1 MRTPISSEFL
11 SLYCSL
17 ALIWLVFAVASHLAY
32 RRLGAEKAIY
42 YWSLAWYV
50 AFFQLAL
57 FLVSRIVEPSP
68 SRVFSLAFL
77 IPNQIIGYLQPA
89 FVLLAAWSTYRP
101 HSRRLFLVAV
111 AGSMAAAGA
120 SVAVMTR
127 VRFTNEGEVYRFSLT
142 PKLFLLSA
150 ATVSFGV
157 AYARMAKRRAGSHF
171 RFAIPLSCGL
181 QAIHQFLVGVSHLT
195 DGAVYFPATSPTAAL
210 IGIVIGVFMVLSLFF
225 ELTEAAQRHNQA
237 KSAFLSTVTHELRT
251 PLAGLIGLTSMLSQ
265 RMPESEKD
273 EVIVS
278 IGQCAGEV
286 LALVDDI
293 LDVARIEEGRTTVT
307 LAPVALRPLIEGV
320 VSMFS
325 LSAAEKGVL
334 LETVYETSL
343 PTGVTTDATLFNRIL
358 PNLVQNALKFTNTG
372 SVQVRVAYWADRL
385 RIAVADTGCGIPA
398 ADLPHLMQQFYQASN
413 AVAASSRGTGLGL
426 FLSQE
431 LVRLLGGSGIE
442 VQSELGVGSTFT
454 FTVAAPEAAPA
465 PAVVPPAAAAPL
477 TESLR
482 VLVAEDNEVNRFVLV
497 RMLEG
502 LGHRTVIAA
511 DGQEAVE
518 RWRSE
523 RPDLILMD
531 YRMPNLDG
539 LGATREIRELEA
551 RGDRVPIV
559 AVTANALEKHRH
571 ECLAAGMDGYLA
583 KPFTLQ
589 QLAAML
595 EQHRP

>member
-1 MRTPISSEFL
+1 VRIPLSSEFL
-11 SLYCSL
+11 SLYCCL
-17 ALIWLVFAVASHLAY
+17 AVVWLAFAVASHLAY
-32 RRLGAEKAIY
+32 RRLGAEKSIH
-42 YWSLAWYV
+42 YWSLAWYC
-50 AFFQLAL
+50 AFSQLAL
-57 FLVSRIVEPSP
+57 FLVARIVEPSS
-68 SRVFSLAFL
+68 SRIFSFALL

-89 FVLLAAWSTYRP
+89 FVLLAAWSTYRLP
-101 HSRRLFLVAV
+101 SRQLFRVAV
-111 AGSMAAAGA
+111 AGSLAAATA
-120 SVAVMTR
+120 SVVAVTQ
-127 VRFTNEGEVYRFSLT
+127 VRFTNEAEVLRFLLT
-142 PKLFLLSA
+142 PKVFLLSS
-150 ATVSFGV
+150 ATVWFGV
-157 AYARMAKRRAGSHF
+157 AYSRMAQRRSGSHF
-171 RFAIPLSCGL
+171 SFAIPLSCGL
-181 QAIHQFLVGVSHLT
+181 QAIHQFLIGVSHLT
-195 DGAVYFPATSPTAAL
+195 DGAVYFQATSLPAAL
-210 IGIVIGVFMVLSLFF
+210 IGIVIGVLMVLSLFF

-265 RMPESEKD
+265 GRPASEKD
-273 EVIVS
+273 EIIVS
-278 IGQCAGEV
+278 IGQCAGSV

-293 LDVARIEEGRTTVT
+293 LDVARIEEGGTTVT
-307 LAPVALRPLIEGV
+307 LAPVALLPLIEGV

-343 PTGVTTDATLFNRIL
+343 PLGVTTDATLFNRIL
-358 PNLVQNALKFTNTG
+358 LNLVGNALKFTNTG
-372 SVQVRVAYWADRL
+372 SVQVRVAYSADRL

-398 ADLPHLMQQFYQASN
+398 ADLSHLMQQFYQASN

-426 FLSQE
+426 FLSRE

-454 FTVAAPEAAPA
+454 FTVVAPEAAPA
-465 PAVVPPAAAAPL
+465 PAVVPTAAAAPL

-482 VLVAEDNEVNRFVLV
+482 VLVAEDNKVNRLVLV
-497 RMLEG
+497 RMLER

-531 YRMPNLDG
+531 YRMPKLDG

-559 AVTANALEKHRH
+559 AVTANALEEHRH
-571 ECLAAGMDGYLA
+571 ECLAAGMDDYLA